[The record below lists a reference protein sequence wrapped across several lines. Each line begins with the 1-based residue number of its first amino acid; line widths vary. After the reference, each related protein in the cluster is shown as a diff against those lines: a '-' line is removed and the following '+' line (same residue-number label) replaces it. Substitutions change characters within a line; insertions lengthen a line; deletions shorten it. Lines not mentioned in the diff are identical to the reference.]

1 MRVIH
6 VHTAAEFAQS
16 AADLVAAQLKSNP
29 RSVLALPTGSTPL
42 TLYAELVRRSR
53 GGFASLAGARI
64 FDLDEYR
71 GLPSS
76 DPTSYAAF
84 IHAHLVAPLALAED
98 HVRVLRGDA
107 PDLAAECADYER
119 AIAQL
124 GGIDLCVLGLGENGH
139 IAFNEP
145 GSAWDSRTRV
155 VELSASTRA
164 RIETDPSG
172 PRPVPTHGL
181 TLGIQNVLE
190 ARQTL
195 LLIAG
200 PRKLAAKAAL
210 LRGVQDP
217 VWPATSLLR
226 HPNATIIELCE
237 PGRSR

>member
-1 MRVIH
+1 VIH

-16 AADLVAAQLKSNP
+16 AADLVTAQLKSKP

-53 GGFASLAGARI
+53 GGFANLAEARI
-64 FDLDEYR
+64 FDLDEYC

-76 DPTSYAAF
+76 DPSSYAAF
-84 IHAHLVAPLALAED
+84 IRAHLTAPLGLADD
-98 HVRVLRGDA
+98 HVRLLRGDA
-107 PDLAAECADYER
+107 SDPQAECDDYER

-124 GGIDLCVLGLGENGH
+124 GGIDLCVLGLGE
-139 IAFNEP
+139 
-145 GSAWDSRTRV
+145 SAWDTRTRV
-155 VELSASTRA
+155 VELAASTRA
-164 RIETDPSG
+164 RIEAGSTG

-200 PRKLAAKAAL
+200 PNKLAAKAAL
-210 LRGVQDP
+210 VRGVQDP
-217 VWPATSLLR
+217 AWPATSLLR
-226 HPNATIIELCE
+226 HPNATLIELSE

>member
-1 MRVIH
+1 MIH
-6 VHTAAEFAQS
+6 VHAAAEFAQS
-16 AADLVAAQLKSNP
+16 AADLVTAQLKSKP

-42 TLYAELVRRSR
+42 ALYAELVRRSR
-53 GGFASLAGARI
+53 GGFANLAEARI

-76 DPTSYAAF
+76 DPSSYAAF
-84 IHAHLVAPLALAED
+84 IRAHLAAPLGLADD
-98 HVRVLRGDA
+98 HVRLLRGDA
-107 PDLAAECADYER
+107 PDPQAECDDYER

-145 GSAWDSRTRV
+145 GSAWDTRTRV
-155 VELSASTRA
+155 VELAASTRA
-164 RIETDPSG
+164 RIEAGSTG

-200 PRKLAAKAAL
+200 PNKLAAKAAL
-210 LRGVQDP
+210 VRGVQDP
-217 VWPATSLLR
+217 AWPATSLLR
-226 HPNATIIELCE
+226 HPNATLIELSE